1 MAVAYKIL
9 GQSAPSATT
18 NTDVYTV
25 PAGTEAIV
33 NTIAVCNRGAAQ
45 GTYRLAVRPDGATIS
60 NEHYFIYDT
69 VIAANDTVNPDIT
82 LSLNAGDVI
91 TVYASS
97 ADFSFLISGVEI
109 TA

>member
-18 NTDVYTV
+18 NTNVYTV
-25 PAGTEAIV
+25 PAATEAIV
-33 NTIAVCNRGAAQ
+33 NTIAVCNRGASQ
-45 GTYRLAVRPDGATIS
+45 GSYRLAVVPSGQNLDPQT
-60 NEHYFIYDT
+60 YFVFDT
-69 VIAANDTVNPDIT
+69 VINANDTVNPDIT
-82 LSLNAGDVI
+82 LSLSAGDVI

-97 ADFSFLISGVEI
+97 ANFSFLVSGVEI

>member
-25 PAGTEAIV
+25 PAATEAII

-45 GTYRLAVRPDGATIS
+45 GAYRLAVRPDGATLA
-60 NEHYFIYDT
+60 NQHYFVYDT

-97 ADFSFLISGVEI
+97 ANFSFLISGVEI

>member
-1 MAVAYKIL
+1 MAVAYKIF

-25 PAGTEAIV
+25 PAATEAIV
-33 NTIAVCNRGAAQ
+33 NTIAVCNRGTSQ
-45 GTYRLAVRPDGATIS
+45 GSYRLAVRPDGAAIA
-60 NEHYFIYDT
+60 NQHYFVYDT
-69 VIAANDTVNPDIT
+69 LINANDTVNPDIT

-97 ADFSFLISGVEI
+97 ANFSFLVSGVEI

>member
-1 MAVAYKIL
+1 MAIAYKIL

-25 PAGTEAIV
+25 PSATEAIV
-33 NTIAVCNRGAAQ
+33 NTIAICNRGNSQ
-45 GTYRLAVRPDGATIS
+45 GSYRIAVRPDGASIA
-60 NEHYFIYDT
+60 NQHYFVYDT
-69 VIAANDTVNPDIT
+69 VINANDTVNPDIT

-97 ADFSFLISGVEI
+97 ANFSFLVSGVEI
-109 TA
+109 TE